1 MQQPDRFSDGLALKM
16 LQALD
21 RNLDELRCLQDEE
34 VPDPIVIARI
44 ENARSL
50 LNRASGLVASWPKAA
65 SAAAG
70 QGPVAPFLPCD
81 WRGNLGD
88 M

>member
-1 MQQPDRFSDGLALKM
+1 MQQPERFHEGLALEM

-50 LNRASGLVASWPKAA
+50 LNRASGLVRKLAES
-65 SAAAG
+65 
-70 QGPVAPFLPCD
+70 
-81 WRGNLGD
+81 R
-88 M
+88 